1 MLKYDF
7 GAITFDRNQGLSKYF
22 SGSRSRPF
30 KIPGPEKTPR
40 SGRIRIRNPVKICS
54 TQGASQG
61 VILLGEGGGGLAG
74 WVKSQSGRFVT
85 PHQNVKGWRGRV
97 IFNKLRLG
105 KKFGF
110 APHRPKKKMNI

>member
-1 MLKYDF
+1 MIEIKASQNTSPDQDPGFLKF
-7 GAITFDRNQGLSKYF
+7 RVRK
-22 SGSRSRPF
+22 
-30 KIPGPEKTPR
+30 KTPR

-61 VILLGEGGGGLAG
+61 VILLGEGGSGLAG

>member
-22 SGSRSRPF
+22 SGSRSRLF

-61 VILLGEGGGGLAG
+61 VILLGEGGSGLAG

-105 KKFGF
+105 KKIGF
-110 APHRPKKKMNI
+110 APHRPKKR